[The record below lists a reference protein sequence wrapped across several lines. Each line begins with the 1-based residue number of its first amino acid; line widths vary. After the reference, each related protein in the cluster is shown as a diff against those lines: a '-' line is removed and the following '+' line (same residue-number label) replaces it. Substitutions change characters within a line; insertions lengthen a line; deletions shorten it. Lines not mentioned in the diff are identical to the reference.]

1 MSAATETLAPVVR
14 PMTHDDLEA
23 VGRIEQQSYGYP
35 WSTGIFRDCLL
46 AGYHCVVVE
55 KDGELHGYGILSVAA
70 GEAHV
75 LNVCVAPAFRR
86 RGSGLAL
93 LRQLITEAR
102 GARVKRMFLEVR
114 PSNLAAINMYKGMGF
129 ATIGRRR
136 DYYRAPDDRREDA
149 LVLALTL

>member
-1 MSAATETLAPVVR
+1 MSAASDILVPVVR
-14 PMTHDDLEA
+14 PMTHEDIDA
-23 VGRIEQQSYGYP
+23 VAGIEQQSYDYP

-46 AGYHCVVVE
+46 AGYHCIVIE
-55 KDGELHGYGILSVAA
+55 QGDELRGYGILSVAA

-86 RGSGLAL
+86 RGYGLAL
-93 LRQLITEAR
+93 LQRLIGEAR
-102 GARVKRMFLEVR
+102 GARVKRMYLEVR
-114 PSNLAAINMYKGMGF
+114 PSNLAAINMYKGIGF

-136 DYYRAPDDRREDA
+136 DYYRAADDRREDA

>member
-1 MSAATETLAPVVR
+1 MSAASDILTPIVR
-14 PMTHDDLEA
+14 PMTHDDIDA
-23 VGRIEQQSYGYP
+23 VSRIEEQSYGYP

-46 AGYHCVVVE
+46 AGYLCLVIE
-55 KDGELHGYGILSVAA
+55 QSGEVRGYGILSVAA

-93 LRQLITEAR
+93 LQRLIAEAR
-102 GARVKRMFLEVR
+102 DARVKRMFLEVR

-136 DYYRAPDDRREDA
+136 DYYRAGGDRREDA

>member
-1 MSAATETLAPVVR
+1 MSAASDILVPVVR
-14 PMTHDDLEA
+14 PMTHEDLDA
-23 VGRIEQQSYGYP
+23 VAAIEQQSYDYP

-46 AGYHCVVVE
+46 AGYHCIVIE
-55 KDGELHGYGILSVAA
+55 QGEELRGYGILSVAA

-86 RGSGLAL
+86 RGYGLSL
-93 LRQLITEAR
+93 LGRLIGEAR
-102 GARVKRMFLEVR
+102 GARVKRMYLEVR
-114 PSNLAAINMYKGMGF
+114 PSNLAAINMYKGIGF

-136 DYYRAPDDRREDA
+136 DYYRAADDRREDA

>member
-1 MSAATETLAPVVR
+1 MSAASDILTPIVR
-14 PMTHDDLEA
+14 PMTHDDIDA
-23 VGRIEQQSYGYP
+23 VSRIEEQSYGYP

-46 AGYHCVVVE
+46 AGYLCLVIE
-55 KDGELHGYGILSVAA
+55 QSGEVRGYGILSVAA

-75 LNVCVAPAFRR
+75 LNVCV
-86 RGSGLAL
+86 GLAL
-93 LRQLITEAR
+93 LQRLIAEAR
-102 GARVKRMFLEVR
+102 DARVKRMFLEVR

-136 DYYRAPDDRREDA
+136 DYYRAGGDRREDA

>member
-1 MSAATETLAPVVR
+1 MSAASDILVPVVR
-14 PMTHDDLEA
+14 PMTHEDLDA
-23 VGRIEQQSYGYP
+23 VAGIEQQSYDYP

-46 AGYHCVVVE
+46 AGYHCIVIE
-55 KDGELHGYGILSVAA
+55 QGDELRGYGILSVAA

-86 RGSGLAL
+86 RGYGLAL
-93 LRQLITEAR
+93 LQRLIGEAR
-102 GARVKRMFLEVR
+102 GARVKRMYLEVR
-114 PSNLAAINMYKGMGF
+114 PSNLAAINMYKGIGF

-136 DYYRAPDDRREDA
+136 DYYRAADDRREDA

>member
-1 MSAATETLAPVVR
+1 MSAASDVMAPSVR
-14 PMTHDDLEA
+14 PMTHEDLEA
-23 VGRIEQQSYGYP
+23 VGRIEQQSYDYP

-46 AGYHCVVVE
+46 AGYLCLVIE
-55 KDGELHGYGILSVAA
+55 QGGELRGYGILSVAA

-86 RGSGLAL
+86 RGSGLVL
-93 LRQLITEAR
+93 LQHLITEAR
-102 GARVKRMFLEVR
+102 KARVKRMFLEVR
-114 PSNLAAINMYKGMGF
+114 PSNLAAINMYKGIGF

-136 DYYRAPDDRREDA
+136 DYYRAADNRREDA

>member
-1 MSAATETLAPVVR
+1 MSAASDTLLPLVR
-14 PMTHDDLEA
+14 TMTHDDLEP
-23 VGRIEQQSYGYP
+23 VQHIEQQSYGYP
-35 WSTGIFRDCLL
+35 WSLGIFRDCLL

-55 KDGELHGYGILSVAA
+55 QGGEVRGYGILSVAA

-86 RGSGLAL
+86 QGYGLL
-93 LRQLITEAR
+93 LLKQLIVEAR
-102 GARVKRMFLEVR
+102 RARVKRMFLEVR
-114 PSNLAAINMYKGMGF
+114 PSNLAAINMYKGIGF

-149 LVLALTL
+149 LVLALSL